1 MAIQQNFPDEG
12 PTLNLNF
19 AGSRT
24 LDPRITFTRTS
35 SATHMGPDGVI
46 KIAAANSPRFDH
58 SYNSATGEIES
69 LGLLVEEARTNLLL
83 RSEDFMNVWTLFQSS
98 RIENTSIAPD
108 NQLTAD
114 SLIPDVGATNGLI
127 RQNISGLLDNT
138 TYTFSVFLKFAGL
151 SNISLQF
158 FNKSDTFH
166 GSKVLN
172 LSNGLLSGTGFIGET
187 SVVSYPNDWYRLIF
201 TNLGSG
207 TGAATPNVR
216 VVCLSTGDGTS
227 GLFLWG
233 AQLEQG
239 SFPTSYIPT
248 TASTVTRT
256 ADNASMTGSNFSS
269 WYRQDEG
276 TLVTE
281 VTTATTATIGA
292 DWIRMIGG
300 ASVNINSIRLGRSGS
315 GATPQLLVRKNDVSQ
330 ASPFT
335 TGVQPNIFSKL
346 GFYYKT
352 NDFGITR
359 NGAALT
365 GFAISTTGEVPTLD
379 RMLISNPS
387 VNGHIKNITYYP
399 TRLPNNILQNLTR

>member
-1 MAIQQNFPDEG
+1 VSG
-12 PTLNLNF
+12 T
-19 AGSRT
+19 
-24 LDPRITFTRTS
+24 
-35 SATHMGPDGVI
+35 V
-46 KIAAANSPRFDH
+46 K
-58 SYNSATGEIES
+58 S
-69 LGLLVEEARTNLLL
+69 LGLLVEEQRTNLLL

-158 FNKSDTFH
+158 FNKSGTFH

-207 TGAATPNVR
+207 AGAETPNVR

-233 AQLEQG
+233 AQLEQA
-239 SFPTSYIPT
+239 SYPTSYIPT
-248 TASTVTRT
+248 AASTVTRT
-256 ADNASMTGSNFSS
+256 ADNASMTGENFSS
-269 WYRQDEG
+269 WYNQTEG
-276 TLVTE
+276 TVYIRSYANNPSGTMFSIESGNSSVNNSILLG
-281 VTTATTATIGA
+281 ATPSNLTFRVRGESASTQASFTLTSAGEFSFFKNYIGTYSTNSFN
-292 DWIRMIGG
+292 
-300 ASVNINSIRLGRSGS
+300 ASVNGVISGS
-315 GATPQLLVRKNDVSQ
+315 DDVDGIPPNIQ
-330 ASPFT
+330 NNLKIGYNASPNT
-335 TGVQPNIFSKL
+335 NI
-346 GFYYKT
+346 
-352 NDFGITR
+352 
-359 NGAALT
+359 
-365 GFAISTTGEVPTLD
+365 
-379 RMLISNPS
+379 
-387 VNGHIKNITYYP
+387 NGHIAQLSYYP
-399 TRLPNNILQNLTR
+399 SRLPNQVLQTLTK